1 MRASVVAQTGATL
14 ASFGPYVPSLSDDGR
29 VAFQAAL
36 TDGGSGVFTAD
47 GGADDGPI
55 ECLLAHDLVEGIVS
69 HPDVD
74 ARGRV
79 SVYVERRGARGR
91 AVLLVAGDRVTELA
105 AVGATLTWI
114 GPAGP
119 TMDEEGRVAFRAD
132 TADGAHAVFLAD
144 ERSSAEVATSA
155 DGVWTGFQ
163 GLPLALPG
171 GGVGLRADRADGSE
185 AIVVREVAG
194 GWRVVADTRDGLLR
208 ALGRFPC
215 ANREGAIAFAA
226 TLAATGADAVAV
238 DRGTGPE
245 IAFDAGDAFASFRG
259 ALIAGD
265 GSLVVLGTP
274 RGGGLGLFRGP
285 DTVRDRLVAIGDELL
300 GSVVDD
306 LAANPVSVNATGQV
320 VVRVRLADARELVL
334 RFDP

>member
-1 MRASVVAQTGATL
+1 MRATVVAQTDATF
-14 ASFGPYVPSLSDDGR
+14 ASFAPYVPSLADDGR
-29 VAFQAAL
+29 VAFQTSL
-36 TDGGSGVFTAD
+36 TDGGSGVFTTD
-47 GGADDGPI
+47 GGPPERLLGP
-55 ECLLAHDLVEGIVS
+55 DLVEGVVS

-74 ARGRV
+74 ASSRV
-79 SVYVERRGARGR
+79 TVYVERLGGRGR
-91 AVLLVAGDRVTELA
+91 ALLLVAGDRLTELA
-105 AVGATLTWI
+105 AVGPALAWI

-132 TADGAHAVFLAD
+132 TVDGSHAVLLAD
-144 ERSSAEVATSA
+144 EGGSVEVATSA

-171 GGVGLRADRADGSE
+171 GGVGLRVDRADGSE
-185 AIVVREVAG
+185 AIVVREADG
-194 GWRVVADTRDGLLR
+194 GWRAVVETGDGRFR

-226 TLAATGADAVAV
+226 TLAGNGADAVVV
-238 DRGTGPE
+238 DRGSGPE
-245 IAFDAGDAFASFRG
+245 IAFHAGDAFASFRG

-274 RGGGLGLFRGP
+274 RGGGLGLFRGSDP
-285 DTVRDRLVAIGDELL
+285 VRDRLVAVGDELL
-300 GSVVDD
+300 GSVVAD
-306 LAANPVSVNATGQV
+306 LAANPVSVNAVGQV
-320 VVRVRLADARELVL
+320 VTRVRLDDGRELVL